1 MSSSLSVPDRP
12 AAELLPATSCLL
24 YRLGVTENYVGF
36 QYAAYA
42 AALCAL
48 EPDRLL
54 LVTKLLYPDVARHFG
69 TSWHAVERG
78 LRTVVRI
85 AWSCNAPYLSLLSDA
100 PLVQKPCAARF
111 LAILSH
117 ALSPS
122 A

>member
-1 MSSSLSVPDRP
+1 MSSVPSSPDRP
-12 AAELLPATSCLL
+12 AAEFLPAASCLL
-24 YRLGVTENYVGF
+24 RRLGVTENYVGF

-69 TSWHAVERG
+69 TSWYAVERS
-78 LRTVVRI
+78 LRTIVRI
-85 AWSCNAPYLSLLSDA
+85 AWSSNSSYLSFLADA
-100 PLVQKPCAARF
+100 PLMQKPCSAHF

-117 ALSPS
+117 ALSSPV
-122 A
+122 

>member
-1 MSSSLSVPDRP
+1 MSSALSSPNRP
-12 AAELLPATSCLL
+12 TDELLPAASCLL
-24 YRLGVTENYVGF
+24 HRLGVTENYVGF

-69 TSWHAVERG
+69 TSWHAVERD

-85 AWSCNAPYLSLLSDA
+85 AWSCNAPYLSFLSDA
-100 PLVQKPCAARF
+100 PLAQKPCSAHF

-122 A
+122 V